1 MGSSPL
7 TRGKQFA
14 VFRPRHPR
22 RLIPAHA
29 GKTSTSPPTG
39 MCSRAHP
46 RSRGENLIVDR
57 PANPQAGSSPLTRGK
72 PSRRRTG
79 RPRGGLIPAHA
90 GKTRQHHAPRR
101 AHRAHPRSR
110 GENVATEAATSTST
124 GSSPLTRGKPFLDLV
139 PAEAAGLI
147 PAHAGKTRPRRTH
160 PRPRGAHPRS
170 RGENWNVWC
179 ASPPPHGSSPLTR
192 GKPVEASV
200 ERCSGRLIPAHA
212 GKTAGQRGRYRRRAA
227 HPRSRGEN
235 RVRADGHG
243 RRRGS
248 SPLTRGKLQMTYN
261 LDLTEG
267 LIPAHAGK
275 TIRDRGRL
283 GLRRAHPRSRGENSH
298 VIRMS
303 PSAFGSSPL
312 TRGKRGGGRRSR
324 RGGRLIPAH
333 AGKTAPGI
341 VFRWSGWAHPRSRGE
356 NTTRVIATFSGCGSS
371 PLTRGKPFR

>member
-1 MGSSPL
+1 MRFFARVTRAGSSPL
-7 TRGKQFA
+7 TRGKR
-14 VFRPRHPR
+14 VRPHQRGCAR
-22 RLIPAHA
+22 GLIPAHA
-29 GKTSTSPPTG
+29 GKTSSLTDRQTPRP
-39 MCSRAHP
+39 AHP
-46 RSRGENLIVDR
+46 RSRGENR
-57 PANPQAGSSPLTRGK
+57 AAAEQAVRAVGSSPLTRGK
-72 PSRRRTG
+72 HGNTMPLG
-79 RPRGGLIPAHA
+79 ALIGLIPAHA
-90 GKTRQHHAPRR
+90 GKTGTYGARLP
-101 AHRAHPRSR
+101 HP
-110 GENVATEAATSTST
+110 T
-124 GSSPLTRGKPFLDLV
+124 
-139 PAEAAGLI
+139 
-147 PAHAGKTRPRRTH
+147 
-160 PRPRGAHPRS
+160 AHPRS

>member
-101 AHRAHPRSR
+101 AHR
-110 GENVATEAATSTST
+110 
-124 GSSPLTRGKPFLDLV
+124 
-139 PAEAAGLI
+139 
-147 PAHAGKTRPRRTH
+147 
-160 PRPRGAHPRS
+160 AHPRS

>member
-90 GKTRQHHAPRR
+90 GKTLRQRRPRPR
-101 AHRAHPRSR
+101 QRAHPRSR
-110 GENVATEAATSTST
+110 GENPSWIWCLPRRR
-124 GSSPLTRGKPFLDLV
+124 GSSPLTRGKHG
-139 PAEAAGLI
+139 PAERTPAPEGLI
-147 PAHAGKTRPRRTH
+147 PAHAGKTGTYGARLPH
-160 PRPRGAHPRS
+160 P
-170 RGENWNVWC
+170 
-179 ASPPPHGSSPLTR
+179 T
-192 GKPVEASV
+192 
-200 ERCSGRLIPAHA
+200 
-212 GKTAGQRGRYRRRAA
+212 A

-283 GLRRAHPRSRGENSH
+283 GLRRSHPRSRGENSH

-333 AGKTAPGI
+333 AGKTQRA
-341 VFRWSGWAHPRSRGE
+341 
-356 NTTRVIATFSGCGSS
+356 
-371 PLTRGKPFR
+371 